1 MKKKAFGIV
10 LLVLAA
16 LVLLQGNFG
25 IPSFGGQIW
34 PLIGIG
40 FFAFQSIGAL
50 LRRHFTSAS
59 FTVLV
64 ALLIAN
70 HFYAILPIPN
80 QSLFWAGVLI
90 VLGVSMLTHTNRTW
104 NGKKWWYDGE
114 KTILTEKEVAFGSGT
129 FYKQN
134 QDLVEDEF
142 EVGFGN
148 AKIYYDNAEMLG
160 DSATLKIEVGFGN
173 AVVYVPQHW
182 RVDLKVETFCGA
194 AKADAPVAPTS
205 KTLIIRGDVAFGKL
219 GIVYVK

>member
-25 IPSFGGQIW
+25 IPSFEGEIW

-40 FFAFQSIGAL
+40 FFAYQSVEAI

-59 FTVLV
+59 FTALV
-64 ALLIAN
+64 ALMIAN
-70 HFYAILPIPN
+70 HFYDILPIPN
-80 QSLFWAGVLI
+80 QSLFWASILI
-90 VLGVSMLTHTNRTW
+90 VMGVSALTHSNRTW

-114 KTILTEKEVAFGSGT
+114 KTILTDKEVAFGSGT
-129 FYKQN
+129 FYKQD
-134 QDLVEDEF
+134 QELVEDEF

-160 DSATLKIEVGFGN
+160 DTATLKIEVGFGN
-173 AVVYVPQHW
+173 AVIYVPQHW

-219 GIVYVK
+219 GVVYVK

>member
-25 IPSFGGQIW
+25 IPSLGGHIW
-34 PLIGIG
+34 PMIGIG
-40 FFAFQSIGAL
+40 FFAYQSVEAL
-50 LRRHFTSAS
+50 LHRHLTSAS
-59 FTVLV
+59 FTALV
-64 ALLIAN
+64 ALMIAN
-70 HFYAILPIPN
+70 HFYDILPIPN

-114 KTILTEKEVAFGSGT
+114 KTILTDKEVAFGAGT
-129 FYKQN
+129 FYKQD
-134 QDLVEDEF
+134 QELVEDEF

-160 DSATLKIEVGFGN
+160 DFATLNIEVGFGN
-173 AVVYVPQHW
+173 AVIYVPQHW

-219 GIVYVK
+219 GVVYVK

>member
-25 IPSFGGQIW
+25 IPSLEGEIW

-40 FFAFQSIGAL
+40 FFAYQSVEAI

-59 FTVLV
+59 VTALV
-64 ALLIAN
+64 ALMIAN
-70 HFYAILPIPN
+70 HFYDILPIPN

-114 KTILTEKEVAFGSGT
+114 KTILTDKEVAFGAGT
-129 FYKQN
+129 FYKQD
-134 QDLVEDEF
+134 QELVEDEF

-160 DSATLKIEVGFGN
+160 DFATLNIEVGFGN
-173 AVVYVPQHW
+173 AVIYVPQHW

-219 GIVYVK
+219 GVVYVK

>member
-16 LVLLQGNFG
+16 LVLLQGSFG

-40 FFAFQSIGAL
+40 FFAYQSVEAI

-59 FTVLV
+59 VTALV
-64 ALLIAN
+64 ALMIAN
-70 HFYAILPIPN
+70 HFYDILPIPN
-80 QSLFWAGVLI
+80 QSLFWASVLI

-114 KTILTEKEVAFGSGT
+114 KTILTDKEVAFGAGT
-129 FYKQN
+129 FYKQD
-134 QDLVEDEF
+134 QELVEDEF

-160 DSATLKIEVGFGN
+160 DFATLNIEVGFGN
-173 AVVYVPQHW
+173 AVIYVPQHW

-194 AKADAPVAPTS
+194 AKADAPLGPTS

-219 GIVYVK
+219 GVVYVK

>member
-1 MKKKAFGIV
+1 MKKKVFGIV

-25 IPSFGGQIW
+25 IPSLGGHIW
-34 PLIGIG
+34 PLLGIV
-40 FFAFQSIGAL
+40 FFAYQSVEAL
-50 LRRHFTSAS
+50 LRRHLTSAV
-59 FTVLV
+59 FTTFV
-64 ALLIAN
+64 ALMIAN
-70 HFYAILPIPN
+70 HFYDILPIPN
-80 QSLFWAGVLI
+80 QSLFWASILI
-90 VLGVSMLTHTNRTW
+90 VMGVSALTHSNRTW

-114 KTILTEKEVAFGSGT
+114 KNILIDKEVAFGTGT
-129 FYKQN
+129 FYKQD
-134 QDLVEDEF
+134 QELVEDQV

-160 DSATLKIEVGFGN
+160 DFATLNIEVGFGN

-194 AKADAPVAPTS
+194 AKADAPLAPTS

-219 GIVYVK
+219 GVVYVK

>member
-25 IPSFGGQIW
+25 IPSLGGQIW

-40 FFAFQSIGAL
+40 FFAYQSVEAI

-59 FTVLV
+59 FTALV
-64 ALLIAN
+64 ALMIAN
-70 HFYAILPIPN
+70 HFYDILPIPN
-80 QSLFWAGVLI
+80 QSLFWASVLI

-114 KTILTEKEVAFGSGT
+114 KTILTDKEVAFGAGT
-129 FYKQN
+129 FYKQD
-134 QDLVEDEF
+134 QELVEDEF

-173 AVVYVPQHW
+173 AVIYVPQHW

-219 GIVYVK
+219 GVVYVK

>member
-25 IPSFGGQIW
+25 IPSFGGEIW
-34 PLIGIG
+34 PLLGIV
-40 FFAFQSIGAL
+40 FFAYQSVESL
-50 LRRHFTSAS
+50 LRRHLTSAS
-59 FTVLV
+59 FTALV
-64 ALLIAN
+64 ALMIAN
-70 HFYAILPIPN
+70 HFYDILPIPN
-80 QSLFWAGVLI
+80 QSLFWASILI
-90 VLGVSMLTHTNRTW
+90 VMGVSALTHSNRTW

-114 KTILTEKEVAFGSGT
+114 KTILTDKEVAFGTGT

-134 QDLVEDEF
+134 QELVDDQV

-160 DSATLKIEVGFGN
+160 DTATLKVEVGFGN
-173 AVVYVPQHW
+173 AVIYVPQHW
-182 RVDLKVETFCGA
+182 RVDLKVETFCGV
-194 AKADAPVAPTS
+194 AKADTPLAPTS

-219 GIVYVK
+219 GVVYVK

>member
-25 IPSFGGQIW
+25 IPSLGGHIW

-40 FFAFQSIGAL
+40 FFAYQSIEAL
-50 LRRHFTSAS
+50 LRRHLTSAS
-59 FTVLV
+59 FTALV
-64 ALLIAN
+64 ALMIAN
-70 HFYAILPIPN
+70 HFYDILPIPN

-104 NGKKWWYDGE
+104 NGKKWWYDGK
-114 KTILTEKEVAFGSGT
+114 KTILTDKEVAFGTGT
-129 FYKQN
+129 FYKQD
-134 QDLVEDEF
+134 QELVEDQ
-142 EVGFGN
+142 V
-148 AKIYYDNAEMLG
+148 
-160 DSATLKIEVGFGN
+160 EVGFGN
-173 AVVYVPQHW
+173 AVIYVPQHW
-182 RVDLKVETFCGA
+182 RVDLKVETFCGV
-194 AKADAPVAPTS
+194 AKADTPLAPTS

>member
-25 IPSFGGQIW
+25 IPSLGGQIW

-40 FFAFQSIGAL
+40 FFAYQSVEAL
-50 LRRHFTSAS
+50 LRRHITSAS
-59 FTVLV
+59 FTALV
-64 ALLIAN
+64 ALMIAN
-70 HFYAILPIPN
+70 HFYDILPIPN
-80 QSLFWAGVLI
+80 QSLFWASVLI

-114 KTILTEKEVAFGSGT
+114 KTILTDKEVAFGAGT
-129 FYKQN
+129 FYKQD
-134 QDLVEDEF
+134 QELVEDQF

-173 AVVYVPQHW
+173 AVIYVPQHW

-194 AKADAPVAPTS
+194 AKADAPLGPTS

-219 GIVYVK
+219 GVVYVK

>member
-25 IPSFGGQIW
+25 IPSLEGEIW

-40 FFAFQSIGAL
+40 FFAYQSIEAL

-59 FTVLV
+59 FTALV
-64 ALLIAN
+64 ALMIAN
-70 HFYAILPIPN
+70 HFYDILPIPN
-80 QSLFWAGVLI
+80 QSLFWASILI
-90 VLGVSMLTHTNRTW
+90 VMGVSALTHSNRTW

-114 KTILTEKEVAFGSGT
+114 KTILTDKEVAFGAGT
-129 FYKQN
+129 FYKQD
-134 QDLVEDEF
+134 QELVEDEF

-160 DSATLKIEVGFGN
+160 DFATLNIEVGFGN
-173 AVVYVPQHW
+173 AVIYVPQHW

-219 GIVYVK
+219 GVVYVK

>member
-1 MKKKAFGIV
+1 MKNKAFGIV

-25 IPSFGGQIW
+25 IPSLGGHIW

-40 FFAFQSIGAL
+40 FFAYQSVEAL
-50 LRRHFTSAS
+50 LRRHLTSAS
-59 FTVLV
+59 FTALV
-64 ALLIAN
+64 ALMIAN
-70 HFYAILPIPN
+70 HFYDFLPIPN
-80 QSLFWAGVLI
+80 QSLFWASILI

-104 NGKKWWYDGE
+104 NGKKWWYDAE
-114 KTILTEKEVAFGSGT
+114 KTILTDKEVAFGAGT
-129 FYKQN
+129 FYKQD
-134 QDLVEDEF
+134 QELVEDEF

-173 AVVYVPQHW
+173 AVIYVPQHW

-219 GIVYVK
+219 GVVYVK

>member
-25 IPSFGGQIW
+25 IPSLGGHIW

-40 FFAFQSIGAL
+40 FFTYQSVEAL
-50 LRRHFTSAS
+50 LRRHLTSAV
-59 FTVLV
+59 FTALV
-64 ALLIAN
+64 AVMIAN
-70 HFYAILPIPN
+70 HFYDILPIPN
-80 QSLFWAGVLI
+80 QSLFWASILI
-90 VLGVSMLTHTNRTW
+90 VMGVSALTHSNRTW
-104 NGKKWWYDGE
+104 NGKKWWYAGE
-114 KTILTEKEVAFGSGT
+114 KTILTDKEVAFGTGT

-134 QDLVEDEF
+134 QELVDDQV

-148 AKIYYDNAEMLG
+148 AKIYYDNAEILG
-160 DSATLKIEVGFGN
+160 DSATLKVEVGFGN
-173 AVVYVPQHW
+173 AVIYVPQHW
-182 RVDLKVETFCGA
+182 RVDLKVETFCGV
-194 AKADAPVAPTS
+194 AKADTSIAPTS

>member
-25 IPSFGGQIW
+25 IPSLEGKIW

-40 FFAFQSIGAL
+40 FFAYQSVEAI

-59 FTVLV
+59 FTALV
-64 ALLIAN
+64 ALMIAN
-70 HFYAILPIPN
+70 HFYDILPIPN
-80 QSLFWAGVLI
+80 QSLFWASVLI

-104 NGKKWWYDGE
+104 NGKKWWHDGE
-114 KTILTEKEVAFGSGT
+114 KTILTDKEVAFGAGT
-129 FYKQN
+129 FYKQD
-134 QDLVEDEF
+134 QDLVEDQF

-173 AVVYVPQHW
+173 AVIYVPQHW

-205 KTLIIRGDVAFGKL
+205 KTLIIRGEVAFGKL
-219 GIVYVK
+219 GVVYVK

>member
-1 MKKKAFGIV
+1 MKKKVFGIV

-25 IPSFGGQIW
+25 IPSLGGQIW

-40 FFAFQSIGAL
+40 FFAYQSVEAL
-50 LRRHFTSAS
+50 LRRHLTSAS
-59 FTVLV
+59 VTALV
-64 ALLIAN
+64 ALMIAN
-70 HFYAILPIPN
+70 HFYDILPIPN
-80 QSLFWAGVLI
+80 QSLFWASILI
-90 VLGVSMLTHTNRTW
+90 VMGVSALTHSNRTW

-114 KTILTEKEVAFGSGT
+114 KTILTDKEVAFGADT
-129 FYKQN
+129 FYKQD
-134 QDLVEDEF
+134 QELVEDEF

-160 DSATLKIEVGFGN
+160 DFATLNIEVGFGN
-173 AVVYVPQHW
+173 AVIYVPQHW

-205 KTLIIRGDVAFGKL
+205 KTLIIRGDVVFGKL
-219 GIVYVK
+219 EVVYVK

>member
-25 IPSFGGQIW
+25 IPSLGGKIW
-34 PLIGIG
+34 PLMGIG
-40 FFAFQSIGAL
+40 FFAYQSVEAI

-59 FTVLV
+59 VTALV
-64 ALLIAN
+64 ALMIAN
-70 HFYAILPIPN
+70 HFYDILPIPN
-80 QSLFWAGVLI
+80 QSLFWASVLI

-104 NGKKWWYDGE
+104 NGKKWWHDGE
-114 KTILTEKEVAFGSGT
+114 KTILTDKEVAFGAGT
-129 FYKQN
+129 FYKQD
-134 QDLVEDEF
+134 QELVEDEF

-173 AVVYVPQHW
+173 AVIYVPQHW

-219 GIVYVK
+219 GVVYVK

>member
-1 MKKKAFGIV
+1 MKKKVFGIV

-25 IPSFGGQIW
+25 IPSLEGEIW

-40 FFAFQSIGAL
+40 FFAYQSVEAI
-50 LRRHFTSAS
+50 LRRHFTSA
-59 FTVLV
+59 TVTALV
-64 ALLIAN
+64 ALMIAN
-70 HFYAILPIPN
+70 HFYDILPIPN
-80 QSLFWAGVLI
+80 QSLFWASVLI

-114 KTILTEKEVAFGSGT
+114 KTILTDKEVAFGAGT
-129 FYKQN
+129 FYKQD
-134 QDLVEDEF
+134 QELVEDEF

-173 AVVYVPQHW
+173 AVIYVPQHW

-205 KTLIIRGDVAFGKL
+205 KTLIIRGEVAFGKL
-219 GIVYVK
+219 EVVYVK

>member
-25 IPSFGGQIW
+25 IPSLEGKIW

-40 FFAFQSIGAL
+40 FFAYQSVGAL
-50 LRRHFTSAS
+50 LRHHFTSAS
-59 FTVLV
+59 FTALV
-64 ALLIAN
+64 ALMIAN
-70 HFYAILPIPN
+70 HFYDILSIPN
-80 QSLFWAGVLI
+80 QSLFWASILI
-90 VLGVSMLTHTNRTW
+90 VLGVSSLTHSNRTW
-104 NGKKWWYDGE
+104 NGKKWWFDGE
-114 KTILTEKEVAFGSGT
+114 KTILLDKEVAFGTGT
-129 FYKQN
+129 FYKQD
-134 QDLVEDEF
+134 QELVEDQV

-160 DSATLKIEVGFGN
+160 DFATLNIEVGFGN
-173 AVVYVPQHW
+173 AVIYVPQHW

-194 AKADAPVAPTS
+194 AKADAPLGPTS

-219 GIVYVK
+219 GVVYVK

>member
-10 LLVLAA
+10 LLALAA

-25 IPSFGGQIW
+25 IPSLGGHIW
-34 PLIGIG
+34 PLLGIG
-40 FFAFQSIGAL
+40 FFAYQSVEAL
-50 LRRHFTSAS
+50 LRRHLTSAS
-59 FTVLV
+59 FTALV
-64 ALLIAN
+64 ALMIAN
-70 HFYAILPIPN
+70 HFYDILPIPN
-80 QSLFWAGVLI
+80 QSLFWASILI
-90 VLGVSMLTHTNRTW
+90 VMGVSALTHSNRTW

-114 KTILTEKEVAFGSGT
+114 KTILTDKEVAFGAGT
-129 FYKQN
+129 FYKQD
-134 QDLVEDEF
+134 QELVEDEF

-173 AVVYVPQHW
+173 AVIYVPQHW

-194 AKADAPVAPTS
+194 AKADAPLAPTS

-219 GIVYVK
+219 GVVYVK

>member
-25 IPSFGGQIW
+25 IPSLGGHIW

-148 AKIYYDNAEMLG
+148 AVI
-160 DSATLKIEVGFGN
+160 
-173 AVVYVPQHW
+173 YVPQHW

-219 GIVYVK
+219 GVVYVK

>member
-25 IPSFGGQIW
+25 IPSLGGQIW

-40 FFAFQSIGAL
+40 FFAYQSVEAL
-50 LRRHFTSAS
+50 LRRHLTSAS
-59 FTVLV
+59 FTALV
-64 ALLIAN
+64 ALMIAN
-70 HFYAILPIPN
+70 HFYDILPIPN
-80 QSLFWAGVLI
+80 QSLFWASILI
-90 VLGVSMLTHTNRTW
+90 VMGVSALTHSNRTW

-114 KTILTEKEVAFGSGT
+114 KTILTDKEVAFGAGT
-129 FYKQN
+129 FYKQD
-134 QDLVEDEF
+134 QELVEDEF

-173 AVVYVPQHW
+173 AVIYVPQHW

-219 GIVYVK
+219 GVVYVK

>member
-40 FFAFQSIGAL
+40 FFAYQSVEAI

-59 FTVLV
+59 VTALV
-64 ALLIAN
+64 ALMIAN
-70 HFYAILPIPN
+70 HFYDILPIPN
-80 QSLFWAGVLI
+80 QSLFWASILI
-90 VLGVSMLTHTNRTW
+90 VMGVSALTHSNRTW
-104 NGKKWWYDGE
+104 NGKKWWYDGK
-114 KTILTEKEVAFGSGT
+114 KTILTDKEVAFGTGT
-129 FYKQN
+129 FYKQE
-134 QDLVEDEF
+134 QELVEDQV

-173 AVVYVPQHW
+173 AVIYVPQHW
-182 RVDLKVETFCGA
+182 GVDLKVETFCGV
-194 AKADAPVAPTS
+194 AKADTPLAPTS

>member
-1 MKKKAFGIV
+1 MKKKVFGIV

-25 IPSFGGQIW
+25 IPSLEGEIW

-40 FFAFQSIGAL
+40 FFAYQSVEAI

-59 FTVLV
+59 VTALV
-64 ALLIAN
+64 ALMIAN
-70 HFYAILPIPN
+70 HFYDILPIPN
-80 QSLFWAGVLI
+80 QSLFWASILI
-90 VLGVSMLTHTNRTW
+90 VMGVSALTHSNRTW

-114 KTILTEKEVAFGSGT
+114 KTILTDKEVAFGAGT
-129 FYKQN
+129 FYKQD
-134 QDLVEDEF
+134 QELVEDEF

-160 DSATLKIEVGFGN
+160 DFATLNIEVGFGN
-173 AVVYVPQHW
+173 AVIYVPQHW

-219 GIVYVK
+219 GVVYVK

>member
-16 LVLLQGNFG
+16 LILLQGNFG
-25 IPSFGGQIW
+25 IPSLGGHIW

-40 FFAFQSIGAL
+40 FFAYQSVEAL
-50 LRRHFTSAS
+50 LRRHLTSAS
-59 FTVLV
+59 FTALV
-64 ALLIAN
+64 ALMIAN
-70 HFYAILPIPN
+70 HFYDILPIPN
-80 QSLFWAGVLI
+80 QSLFWASILI
-90 VLGVSMLTHTNRTW
+90 VLGVNALTHSNRTW

-114 KTILTEKEVAFGSGT
+114 KTILTDKEVAFGTGT

-134 QDLVEDEF
+134 QELVDDQV

-148 AKIYYDNAEMLG
+148 AKIYYDNAEILR
-160 DSATLKIEVGFGN
+160 DTATLKVEVGFGN
-173 AVVYVPQHW
+173 AVIYVPQHW
-182 RVDLKVETFCGA
+182 RVDLKVETFCGV
-194 AKADAPVAPTS
+194 AKADTSLAPTS

>member
-10 LLVLAA
+10 LLVLAV

-25 IPSFGGQIW
+25 IPSLGGQIW

-40 FFAFQSIGAL
+40 FFAYQSVEAI

>member
-16 LVLLQGNFG
+16 VVLLQGNFG
-25 IPSFGGQIW
+25 IPSLGGHIW

-40 FFAFQSIGAL
+40 FFAYQSIEAL
-50 LRRHFTSAS
+50 LRRHLTSAS
-59 FTVLV
+59 FTALV
-64 ALLIAN
+64 ALMIAN
-70 HFYAILPIPN
+70 HFYDILPIPN
-80 QSLFWAGVLI
+80 QSLFWASILI
-90 VLGVSMLTHTNRTW
+90 VMGVSALTHSNRTW

-114 KTILTEKEVAFGSGT
+114 KTILTDKEVAFGAGT
-129 FYKQN
+129 FYKQD
-134 QDLVEDEF
+134 QELVEDQF

-160 DSATLKIEVGFGN
+160 DFATLNIEVGFGN
-173 AVVYVPQHW
+173 AVIYVPQHW

-219 GIVYVK
+219 GVVYVK